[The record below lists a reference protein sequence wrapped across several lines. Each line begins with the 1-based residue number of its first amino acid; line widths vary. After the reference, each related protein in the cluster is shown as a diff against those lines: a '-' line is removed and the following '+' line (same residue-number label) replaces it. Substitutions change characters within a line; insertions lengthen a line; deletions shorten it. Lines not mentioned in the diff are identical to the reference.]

1 MTKDEIMHDQRG
13 ESVLIVDDAPDN
25 LRLLSII
32 LKRNGLTPRPVTS
45 GRLAIEAAV
54 VDPPSLIILDLLM
67 PEMSGMDVCRWFK
80 QDERL
85 KHIPIVFISGHH
97 EADTI
102 VEAFRVGGVDY
113 ISKPFQEE
121 EVIARI
127 KTHLR
132 LSLLNVN
139 LESHNVRLEKIIEE
153 QVKAATAS
161 QLATIF
167 ALAKITETRDSDT
180 GLHIERVQTFSRTLA
195 EQMYAM
201 RMYATQLT
209 LTFIDT
215 LYQTA
220 ALHDIGKVGTPD
232 SVLLK
237 PGKLTEEEFAV
248 MKRHCALGADT
259 LSAVKERYPDNQFLR
274 MGVEVARSHQEKWDG
289 SGYPDGLTGQHI
301 PLAARIVSL
310 ADVYDAL
317 TSNRCY
323 KKALSHPAA
332 CRIIRD
338 ESGTH
343 FDPEIVTAFGAIEHR
358 YRQIRME
365 LQD

>member
-1 MTKDEIMHDQRG
+1 MSNERG
-13 ESVLIVDDAPDN
+13 ESILIVDDAPDN

-32 LKRNGLTPRPVTS
+32 LKRSGMTPRPVTS
-45 GRLAIEAAV
+45 GKHAIEAAV
-54 VDPPSLIILDLLM
+54 VDPPDLIILDLLM

-85 KHIPIVFISGHH
+85 KRIPIIFISGHH
-97 EADTI
+97 EAETI

-121 EVIARI
+121 EVMARI

-139 LESHNVRLEKIIEE
+139 LESHNVQLEKVIEE
-153 QVKAATAS
+153 QVKTATES

-167 ALAKITETRDSDT
+167 ALAKIAETRDSDT
-180 GLHIERVQTFSRTLA
+180 GQHIERVQTFSRALA
-195 EQMYAM
+195 EQMRTM
-201 RMYATQLT
+201 RIYATQIT
-209 LTFIDT
+209 GAFIDT

-237 PGKLTEEEFAV
+237 PGKLTDEEFAM
-248 MKRHCALGADT
+248 MKKHCALGADT

-289 SGYPDGLTGQHI
+289 SGYPDGLKGQNI
-301 PLAARIVSL
+301 PLSARIVSL

-317 TSNRCY
+317 TSSRCY
-323 KKALSHPAA
+323 RKALSHPVA
-332 CRIIRD
+332 CRMIHE

-358 YRQIRME
+358 YRQIRIK
-365 LQD
+365 LRD

>member
-1 MTKDEIMHDQRG
+1 MNAERR
-13 ESVLIVDDAPDN
+13 ESILIVDDAPDN

-32 LKRNGLTPRPVTS
+32 IKRNGMIPRPVTR
-45 GRLAIEAAV
+45 GRHAIEASV
-54 VDPPSLIILDLLM
+54 VDPPDLIILDLLM
-67 PEMSGMDVCRWFK
+67 PDMSGMDVCRWFK

-85 KHIPIVFISGHH
+85 KHIPIIFISGHH
-97 EADTI
+97 EAETI

-127 KTHLR
+127 RTHLR

-139 LESHNVRLEKIIEE
+139 LESQNAQLEKVIEE
-153 QVKAATAS
+153 QVKTATES

-167 ALAKITETRDSDT
+167 ALAKIAETRDSDT
-180 GLHIERVQTFSRTLA
+180 GRHIERVQTFSRALA
-195 EQMYAM
+195 EQMLAM
-201 RMYATQLT
+201 RMYATRLT
-209 LTFIDT
+209 SAFIET

-220 ALHDIGKVGTPD
+220 ALHDIGKVGIPD

-237 PGKLTEEEFAV
+237 PGKLTDEELTV
-248 MKRHCALGADT
+248 MKRHCELGADT
-259 LSAVKERYPDNQFLR
+259 LAVVKNRYPDNQFLR
-274 MGVEVARSHQEKWDG
+274 MGVEIARSHQEKWDG
-289 SGYPDGLTGQHI
+289 SGYPDRLKEQNI
-301 PLAARIVSL
+301 PLSARIVSL

-323 KKALSHPAA
+323 RKALSHAEV
-332 CRIIRD
+332 CQMIHK

-358 YRQIRME
+358 YRQIRTE
-365 LQD
+365 LRD